1 MGPES
6 TLFAN
11 YYTVFWKVAFPPFIY
26 SLHGWFATKMAI
38 AALFR
43 PYNPHYLF
51 GYQLPL
57 TPGIFPKRRDKL
69 AQAVASTVTEKLLTP
84 ADIKAQ
90 AELLVTEETIFMSI
104 DMFVDSV
111 LKEFRDTSKLHRLAS
126 DLAELSPTLL
136 RNLVESS
143 IDSVE
148 RGKDKKIGAITEKI
162 FDQVILTTRIPLDQA
177 DELASYLIEAFL
189 TAEKVR
195 TLLVTVLSPQNINAI
210 DESIQSHAGGPYRIL
225 ARIIGVKRVCYE
237 WRNFLEKE
245 PDEADRIITD
255 LVKRFGIRDQ
265 MAVQIANFD
274 MRNMPMQ
281 TIEHFKRDL
290 VKFVERFLVDH
301 RQDLMESVKR
311 IENEAMGTVRSA
323 IIRFNPESVP
333 EHWIIKAKQDLA
345 NFAYVYLKRELG
357 ELLEIALPKLGMK
370 ELIARKINEF
380 TSQKLEELVKSIC
393 GKELKWL
400 EWLGGGIGLIMGIIQ
415 IIINYFVP

>member
-1 MGPES
+1 
-6 TLFAN
+6 
-11 YYTVFWKVAFPPFIY
+11 
-26 SLHGWFATKMAI
+26 
-38 AALFR
+38 
-43 PYNPHYLF
+43 
-51 GYQLPL
+51 
-57 TPGIFPKRRDKL
+57 
-69 AQAVASTVTEKLLTP
+69 
-84 ADIKAQ
+84 
-90 AELLVTEETIFMSI
+90 
-104 DMFVDSV
+104 
-111 LKEFRDTSKLHRLAS
+111 
-126 DLAELSPTLL
+126 LL

-195 TLLVTVLSPQNINAI
+195 NLLVTVLSPQNINAI

-345 NFAYVYLKRELG
+345 NFAYFYLKRELG
-357 ELLEIALPKLGMK
+357 ELLEQALPKLGMK

-415 IIINYFVP
+415 IIINYYVP